1 MTPYNPYPNPFGYLP
16 PNYQANIP
24 QNIPQQYQSN
34 NQIQN
39 QSTQNIGNPLQ
50 ISCVVVQSEQEA
62 RSYPV
67 APGNNVIFKNET
79 SPFMYSKTMGSSP
92 LDPPVFEK
100 YRLVKEDENETTE
113 KETKVKEEVDL
124 SVYVLKSDLDAYVKK
139 SEVSS
144 LTEQIEK
151 LKREVASLRDRSN
164 QKSGGQQ

>member
-16 PNYQANIP
+16 PNYQASIP
-24 QNIPQQYQSN
+24 QNIPQQYQNN

-100 YRLVKEDENETTE
+100 YRLVKEDENETAE
-113 KETKVKEEVDL
+113 KETKVKEEIDL
-124 SVYVLKSDLDAYVKK
+124 SVYVLKSDLDAYVKR

>member
-100 YRLVKEDENETTE
+100 YRLVKEDENETAE
-113 KETKVKEEVDL
+113 KETKVKEEIDL
-124 SVYVLKSDLDAYVKK
+124 SVYVLKSDLDAYVKR